1 MIRLIASLIAQV
13 RAMPKMRRF
22 TIYLVMACIVAALFS
37 VGIYRAIYHKPEAM
51 PVALAVVAPLTGP
64 DAAAGIALR
73 DGAITYATERNKR
86 REGRPLR
93 IVAFDSTSPNALQRA
108 ADDTD
113 VVGVIGPVTENPA
126 DEEFLA
132 AHHLPR
138 LTLSGDVAKPG
149 NWSLPLSSDPVYEAR
164 FLANYVRNV
173 IGEKL
178 VSIIMPDTPED
189 AAVAA
194 AFDET
199 LQRFGTRVVY
209 RWTIPTDPAGRTTG
223 LDTTAHEI
231 ADKQIAG
238 ALFVLGDG
246 NFAADAISALG
257 AARVSN
263 RVIGLRT
270 LGTLSFIDRLKQ
282 VWHAQS
288 SVASALNQTLFTTP
302 LLFDTSGADAQSFKA
317 EFQSAFA
324 RLPDWIAVFGHDAA
338 HDMATAID
346 VVGPTA
352 DQSGHDLRDAVYAEL
367 QQHRTPETALP
378 GLTAPIFFDSRIGSS
393 VPTLIGRFDGLN
405 VIAAQTQLTPIRD
418 EGVSNYLEQ
427 LASGRVLYVVDR
439 FMYKTNVVST
449 GLRLNKITEVNSDTN
464 TADLDFMLW
473 FRWRG
478 NLPASDVVFEN
489 AVTPITLGAPERTL
503 DEGDEHY
510 RAWRVRGKFFLN
522 ASKLGHPYGTEIVN
536 MAFRHHTLA
545 RNNLLYVTDEVGMD
559 LTGGPENAPSRV
571 SRMAQLLGVKGESS
585 SPLVRQLDSNQ
596 VLAGVPGWTVD
607 QALIGQEL
615 TRAGSEG
622 DPNYVGFGKPA
633 PNFSRITMDVE
644 IKPDGIDLRGLLSE
658 ALLVYLAVFAFCG
671 AALANLLDQRDR
683 GHIWR
688 MQTLILRIITWPVLL
703 ATASALLLDYA
714 VHNAGLAV
722 VETIDFIAR
731 ALWWIMPARLLSL
744 VIARFI
750 WAPLEIR
757 SGRKIPT
764 VFRMIVSLM
773 IYTLA
778 GFGVVSY
785 VMGRPITSLLAT
797 SGLLTLIVGLA
808 VQSNLRDIFSGV
820 MLNLERPF
828 VMGDWVR
835 INRLEG
841 QVYDISWRTTRL
853 RTRHGQTIAL
863 ANGRVT
869 EAEIENL
876 THAGMFDASIT
887 LFMDPRCPPEKVLHA
902 AHAAVQKQTNFPHK
916 FLKVELRGIDN
927 LNGIFAARYKVT
939 MLVQEVRMR
948 SRVIGATWPLIWN
961 ELKNADL
968 LWALVPHRI
977 EDQEPPTHHLAAPA
991 E

>member
-1 MIRLIASLIAQV
+1 MIRLTASMIARV

-22 TIYLVMACIVAALFS
+22 TIYVATASLVAAILS
-37 VGIYRAIYHKPEAM
+37 AGIYRAVYHKPAAL
-51 PVALAVVAPLTGP
+51 PVALAVVAPLSGP
-64 DAAAGIALR
+64 NAADGIALR
-73 DGAITYATERNKR
+73 DGAIVYAAQRNK
-86 REGRPLR
+86 ETGGRPLR
-93 IVAFDSTSPNALQRA
+93 VVAFDSNTPDALQKA
-108 ADDTD
+108 ADNPDVIG
-113 VVGVIGPVTENPA
+113 VVGPVEENNA
-126 DEEFLA
+126 DEAFLA

-149 NWSLPLSSDPVYEAR
+149 NWSQPLSADPIYEAR

-178 VSIIMPDTPED
+178 VSIIMPDTKQD
-189 AAVAA
+189 AAIAA

-209 RWTIPTDPAGRTTG
+209 RWAVPADPAGRTAG
-223 LDTTAHEI
+223 LDAAAREI
-231 ADKQIAG
+231 AEKQVAG
-238 ALFVLGDG
+238 ALFVLGDAG
-246 NFAADAISALG
+246 FAADAVAALG
-257 AARVSN
+257 SARVSN

-270 LGTLSFIDRLKQ
+270 LGTLAFTEQLKQ
-282 VWHAQS
+282 VWHSQT
-288 SVASALNQTLFTTP
+288 SVAAALNQTLFATP
-302 LLFDTSGADAQSFKA
+302 LLFDTAGADAQAFKA
-317 EFQSAFA
+317 AFQASYL
-324 RLPDWIAVFGHDAA
+324 RLPDWLAVFGHDAA
-338 HDMATAID
+338 HDLAAAMDA
-346 VVGPTA
+346 VNPTA
-352 DQSGHDLRDAVYAEL
+352 DQSGHELRDAVYAEL
-367 QQHRTPETALP
+367 QRHRTPDTTLP
-378 GLTAPIFFDSRIGSS
+378 GLASPIFFDTRTGSS

-427 LASGRVLYVVDR
+427 LATGRVLYVVDR
-439 FMYKTNVVST
+439 FMYKTNVVSA
-449 GLRLNKITEVNSDTN
+449 GMRLNKITELQQDAN

-478 NLPASDVVFEN
+478 NLPASDIVFEN
-489 AVTPITLGAPERTL
+489 AVTPISLGAPERST
-503 DEGDEHY
+503 DDGDEHY

-522 ASKLGHPYGTEIVN
+522 ATKLGHPYGTVVD
-536 MAFRHHTLA
+536 MTFRHHTLA
-545 RNNLLYVTDEVGMD
+545 RNNLLYVADVVGMD
-559 LTGGPENAPSRV
+559 LTGNDNTSRNKL
-571 SRMAQLLGVKGESS
+571 SHMAQFLGVKGDAAT
-585 SPLVRQLDSNQ
+585 PLVKQLEANQ
-596 VLAGVPGWTVD
+596 VLAGIPGWVVD
-607 QALIGQEL
+607 QALISQEL

-633 PNFSRITMDVE
+633 PNYSRMNLDVE
-644 IKPDGIDLRGLLSE
+644 IKPDGLDLRGLVSE
-658 ALLVYLAVFAFCG
+658 SLLVYLAVFAFCG
-671 AALANLLDQRDR
+671 SVLANLLDQRDR

-688 MQTLILRIITWPVLL
+688 MQTLILRLISWPVLL
-703 ATASALLLDYA
+703 ASASALLLDYA
-714 VHNAGLAV
+714 VHNTGLAV
-722 VETIDFIAR
+722 VETVDFISR
-731 ALWWIMPARLLSL
+731 ALWWIMPARLFSL
-744 VIARFI
+744 VISRFI
-750 WAPLEIR
+750 WAPLEVR

-778 GFGVVSY
+778 GFGIVSY

-841 QVYDISWRTTRL
+841 QVYDVSWRTTRL

-876 THAGMFDASIT
+876 SHAGMFNASVT
-887 LFMDPRCPPEKVLHA
+887 LYMDPRCPPEKVLAAAEHA
-902 AHAAVQKQTNFPHK
+902 VHKQTKVPFR
-916 FLKVELRGIDN
+916 FLKVQLKSVDN
-927 LNGIFAARYKVT
+927 LNGIFAARYSVD
-939 MLVQEVRMR
+939 MLVEELRLR
-948 SRVIGATWPLIWN
+948 SKVIGATWPLLWK
-961 ELKNADL
+961 ELSDAGL
-968 LWALVPHRI
+968 LWAMVPHRI
-977 EDQEPPTHHLAAPA
+977 EDGEPPEHHLAAPA